1 MLSRLRTF
9 FTPPSFENDETST
22 NQARFINFLLWLIT
36 FSTLFFCLIWLLT
49 APHLAIRVLFAV
61 PILPLMG
68 LTHYFLSRK
77 KLITAGLLIVLGLW
91 LILIVSAWYSGGIH
105 APASS
110 GFIVIVLLAAL
121 ILGRKFALGLA
132 GGSILVTLIFVLAEN
147 NSILS
152 GDQYSTPFAI
162 WASYTAYLLVAA
174 FLLHE
179 GTSNIR
185 EALTRA
191 QQEIEERKRTELA
204 LREAELR
211 YRTLVEHLPV
221 VTYRDALD
229 TVATPIYISPQ
240 IENLVGYAPH
250 EWLDRPTLWLE
261 LLHPDD
267 RVRVLETIENYIHTQ
282 TQATIEYRLRAKSGA
297 WVWVRDEADVTI
309 DANGEP
315 LYVQGT
321 LSDIT
326 ARKEVEETLRTV
338 NAELEE
344 RVQKRTAQLQDANRE
359 LESFSYSVSH
369 DLRAPLRAINGFSRL
384 FAEEYAP
391 LLPPDAQRLQT
402 LIQENALK
410 MSHLIDNLLA
420 FSRLGRAPLQKSP
433 LQLEDLIREV
443 WNDLALEREN
453 RQIAFTLHPLP
464 PVQADPALLRQVFT
478 NLLSNAIKFT
488 RYCTNA
494 GIEIGCLT
502 GSGENI
508 YYVRDNGA
516 GFEMEYAHKLFG
528 VFQRLHNETEFE
540 GTGVGLAIVQRV
552 IHRHGGK
559 IWAEAK
565 PEQGAT
571 FSFTLP
577 KH

>member
-1 MLSRLRTF
+1 MLSRLRSYF
-9 FTPPSFENDETST
+9 APPVFGNDEMST
-22 NQARFINFLLWLIT
+22 NQARFVNFFLWLIT
-36 FSTLFFCLIWLLT
+36 FSTLFFCLVWLLT
-49 APHLAIRVLFAV
+49 APKLAVRVVFAL
-61 PILPLMG
+61 PIFPVMG
-68 LTHYFLSRK
+68 LTHYFLNRK
-77 KLITAGLLIVLGLW
+77 RIAAAGFLIVIGLW
-91 LILIVSAWYSGGIH
+91 LILIISAWYSGGIH

-132 GGSILVTLIFVLAEN
+132 GASIIVTLCFVLAEN
-147 NSILS
+147 TGLLS
-152 GDQYSTPFAI
+152 GDQYSTSFAI
-162 WASYTAYLLVAA
+162 WASYTIYLLVAA
-174 FLLHE
+174 VLLHA

-185 EALTRA
+185 EALARA
-191 QQEIEERKRTELA
+191 NQEIEERKRTELA

-229 TVATPIYISPQ
+229 TVATPLYISPQ
-240 IENLVGYAPH
+240 IETLIGYAPH

-267 RVRVLETIENYIHTQ
+267 RARVLDTVKNYINTK
-282 TQATIEYRLRAKSGA
+282 TQATIEYRLRAKTGA
-297 WVWVRDEADVTI
+297 WVWVRDDADVTK
-309 DANGEP
+309 DADGEP

-338 NAELEE
+338 NADLEE

-369 DLRAPLRAINGFSRL
+369 DLRAPLRAINGFSRM
-384 FAEEYAP
+384 FTEEYAAH
-391 LLPPDAQRLQT
+391 LPQDAQHLQT

-410 MSHLIDNLLA
+410 MSQLIDDLLA

-453 RQIAFTLHPLP
+453 RQIEFTLGTLP

-488 RYCTNA
+488 RYSTNA

-502 GSGENI
+502 RSDENI
-508 YYVRDNGA
+508 YFVRDNGA
-516 GFEMEYAHKLFG
+516 GFDMEYAHKLFG

-565 PEQGAT
+565 PNHGAT

-577 KH
+577 TH